1 MNKIIKEKISKGIA
15 LLIIVIAFVISLSIM
30 LKYNIEGEKK
40 MPFILKEML
49 IVSSAEA
56 ESKEENPD
64 NNKWNLAVNQYN
76 DIYLEIKKDEDTDK
90 LAYIKN
96 VKIEN
101 IEMTEAK
108 KGKLIAYM
116 PSTAEESL
124 FTYEDNLIIQNSL
137 TFNGAEADNSKRLE
151 ISNEGGTIMFRVV
164 NKNIS
169 EYISNEDDEV
179 AYDGTLLKKTNV
191 EEDEIKFNI
200 KFDLVVTTNSN
211 TYRGTLEL
219 ELPCGNVSEDGVSKK
234 SITNFED
241 IIFKREKV

>member
-40 MPFILKEML
+40 MPFVLKEML

-56 ESKEENPD
+56 ESKEENPE
-64 NNKWNLAVNQYN
+64 NNKWNLSVNQYN
-76 DIYLEIKKDEDTDK
+76 DIYIEIKKDEDTDK